1 MIKLMKTCC
10 IAFAILLTAVSVT
23 AAAGENG
30 GCSEVTAIDAEMIG
44 NLRNIDFT
52 ALENDGEAK
61 AFEKGKHFTT
71 GKDNSNGETGYV
83 IIIDGEE
90 VLYVR
95 NEADAAAVVEGLVNA
110 YRTPGSELVNYA
122 FAEEILYEERDVIT
136 ADEALKDETVMETYI
151 CNVDEAVGYILNG
164 TSTPL
169 TYTVKGG
176 DTLWDIAL
184 AHDISVYEL
193 EAMNPGASQKLSI
206 GQQINLY
213 QKNPFVTVT
222 LTEVVTA
229 DQSIPYEIA
238 YEYTDKLYKG
248 QVQVKSVGQTG
259 SKHVTAEI
267 TRQNGVEIANNVLE
281 ETIIS
286 EPVTQIALAGTSSI
300 AIQSGTGQ
308 LQLPLAY
315 IEVSSPY
322 GSRGGS
328 FHRAVDLRAP
338 KGTSIMAA
346 DDGTVISAGWSGTYG
361 LLIVLDHGNGMVT
374 KYAHCDTIGVTLG
387 QNVQK
392 GEVIGTVGIT
402 GNATGYHLHFE
413 VVVNGATKNPMNYL

>member
-10 IAFAILLTAVSVT
+10 IAFAALLTAVSVT

-30 GCSEVTAIDAEMIG
+30 GSGCINTITAEAIG
-44 NLRNIDFT
+44 DLRNIDFT
-52 ALENDGEAK
+52 AIEDYIEPNNLN
-61 AFEKGKHFTT
+61 KGKLVTAKKGSF
-71 GKDNSNGETGYV
+71 NGSTGYV
-83 IIIDGEE
+83 IIINGED
-90 VLYVR
+90 VLYVSD
-95 NEADAAAVVEGLVNA
+95 EEDAAAVVTGLVEA
-110 YRTPGSELVNYA
+110 YRTPGSELVDYA
-122 FAEEILYEERDVIT
+122 FADEILYEERDIIT
-136 ADEALKDETVMETYI
+136 AEEALKDETVLETYI
-151 CNVDEAVGYILNG
+151 CSVDEAVRYILNG

-184 AHDISVYEL
+184 AHGISVYEL
-193 EAMNPGASQKLSI
+193 EEMNPGASQKLSI
-206 GQQINLY
+206 GQEINLY

-222 LTEVVTA
+222 VTEVVTET
-229 DQSIPYEIA
+229 QTIPYDIA
-238 YEYTDKLYKG
+238 YEYTDQLYKG
-248 QVQVKSVGQTG
+248 QIQVQSIGQTG
-259 SKHVTAEI
+259 SKEVTVER
-267 TRQNGVEIANNVLE
+267 TKQNGVETASNVLT
-281 ETIIS
+281 ETILS

-300 AIQSGTGQ
+300 AIQSGSGQ

-315 IEVSSPY
+315 IEVSSPF

-346 DDGTVISAGWSGTYG
+346 DSGTVVSAGWSGTYG
-361 LLIVLDHGNGMVT
+361 QLIVIDHGNGMAT
-374 KYAHCDTIGVTLG
+374 KYAHCDTIGVTVG

-413 VVVNGATKNPMNYL
+413 VVVNGVAKNPMNYL